1 MNKMIKKVHEKG
13 ILFYSSFSSKDE
25 INRFL
30 DQNIFFETNEF
41 LSFFHVIWDYER
53 KRKGKLA

>member
-1 MNKMIKKVHEKG
+1 MIKKVHEKG

-41 LSFFHVIWDYER
+41 LSFFHVI
-53 KRKGKLA
+53 